1 MKSVAFR
8 PLRRVK
14 KTGKIVVAAY
24 AKWNSVRTADYST
37 FSLTIDR
44 EYAELPDDE
53 LVYNHKGENLFWL
66 DFDPDSIPML
76 SGAHSHEE
84 WQVFKAV
91 HAGRWAIRYPASEWW
106 PNESITYCVTGL
118 DCQGTPTFSH
128 RTADDV
134 AEHRSDFHKYE
145 PLTVGVV
152 KKWYGWWLTQ
162 LQNAQLSY

>member
-14 KTGKIVVAAY
+14 KTGKIAVASY
-24 AKWNSVRTADYST
+24 AKWNSVRTADYNA

-66 DFDPDSIPML
+66 DFDPEQIPVYESSAL
-76 SGAHSHEE
+76 AGIAIKTLHAVKPRAHYGIQ
-84 WQVFKAV
+84 WNPD
-91 HAGRWAIRYPASEWW
+91 GPI
-106 PNESITYCVTGL
+106 NYCVGGL

-128 RTADDV
+128 HTIENV
-134 AEHRSDFHKYE
+134 AEHLKAFREYE